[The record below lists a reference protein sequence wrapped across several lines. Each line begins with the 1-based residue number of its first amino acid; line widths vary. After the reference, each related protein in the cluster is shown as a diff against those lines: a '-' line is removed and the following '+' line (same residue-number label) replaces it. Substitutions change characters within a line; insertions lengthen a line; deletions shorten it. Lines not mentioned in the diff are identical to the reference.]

1 MPGAG
6 LNLQQRIAQY
16 HQEQQQRAQA
26 PLGSPRAAGQQ
37 PGQHAQ
43 RLQQGPIT
51 PQQSLH
57 GRSSGSLPPA
67 SSPQNPLVSVH
78 HAWRLVSSL

>member
-26 PLGSPRAAGQQ
+26 PLGSPRGSGQQ

-43 RLQQGPIT
+43 RLQQAPIT
-51 PQQSLH
+51 PQQGMH
-57 GRSSGSLPPA
+57 GRGSGSLPPV
-67 SSPQNPLVSVH
+67 SSPQNPLV
-78 HAWRLVSSL
+78 RLTMPRVCSS